1 MKFKQIVPYKIR
13 RAVSMAAIAGL
24 PLLPASCTKLDPH
37 HDTTYVWNIYTWNNA
52 ELGQK
57 VAASADST
65 IVDHVFLECDGSN
78 LGGCATTRVLN
89 RVNKVLDYVTP
100 ENRYK
105 VRGAGV
111 LNYIWIRDEQCIRDS
126 VTLSQMGF
134 KFGIVLHRDFQKQAK

>member
-37 HDTTYVWNIYTWNNA
+37 HDTTYFWNDLTWNSA
-52 ELGQK
+52 ELGPK

-65 IVDHVFLECDGSN
+65 YVDHVFLECDGSN
-78 LGGCATTRVLN
+78 LGGCPTTTILK
-89 RVNKVLDYVTP
+89 RVNKVLNYVTP

-111 LNYIWIRDEQCIRDS
+111 LNYVWIRDEQCVQDS
-126 VTLSQMGF
+126 IALANFGF
-134 KFGIVLHRDFQKQAK
+134 KFGLVDRRYFQK

>member
-1 MKFKQIVPYKIR
+1 MKFKKIVPYKIK
-13 RAVSMAAIAGL
+13 RALSMAAIAGM
-24 PLLPASCTKLDPH
+24 PLLPASCTKLEQH
-37 HDTTYVWNIYTWNNA
+37 HDTTYFWNDLTWNSA
-52 ELGQK
+52 ELGPK

-78 LGGCATTRVLN
+78 LGGCPTTMLLKRIN
-89 RVNKVLDYVTP
+89 RVIDYVTP

-111 LNYIWIRDEQCIRDS
+111 LNGIWIRDEQCIRDS

-134 KFGIVLHRDFQKQAK
+134 KFGIVLHRDFQK